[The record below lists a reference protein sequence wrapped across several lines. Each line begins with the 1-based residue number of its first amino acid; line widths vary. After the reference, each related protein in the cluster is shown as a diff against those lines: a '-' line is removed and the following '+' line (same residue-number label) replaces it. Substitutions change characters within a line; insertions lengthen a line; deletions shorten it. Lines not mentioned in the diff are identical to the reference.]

1 MAAKRN
7 TPSNLA
13 VGYVRVSTG
22 QQAELGVSLES
33 QTERMTAYCAMAG
46 LELVNILREEG
57 VSASVALSKRPIGSL
72 LPAIL
77 KGGVCHVVALKLDRL
92 FRDTEDALSQ
102 TRRWDK
108 DGVSLHLVDFGGTA
122 INTASS
128 MGRMILTMMA
138 GFAEFERNLIRDRT
152 SAALCYKKQ
161 HRQVFNHTP
170 LGFQREGGNLVVDS
184 AEQAV
189 VVKIKDLRS
198 AGLSLK
204 RIAANLNAAEIPT
217 KRAGGRWHDST
228 VRNVLGSTL
237 YE

>member
-1 MAAKRN
+1 
-7 TPSNLA
+7 
-13 VGYVRVSTG
+13 
-22 QQAELGVSLES
+22 
-33 QTERMTAYCAMAG
+33 MAG